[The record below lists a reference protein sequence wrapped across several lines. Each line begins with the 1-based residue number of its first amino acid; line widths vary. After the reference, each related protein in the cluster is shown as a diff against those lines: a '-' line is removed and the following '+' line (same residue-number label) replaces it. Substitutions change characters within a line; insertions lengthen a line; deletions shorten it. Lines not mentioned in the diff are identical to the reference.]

1 MSVMAEKVESVRV
14 AVVQAASVIMDR
26 EATVEKAVVLT
37 AQAAEKGADIIVF
50 PEAFIPCYPRGLT
63 FKTFVGSR
71 SAEGRADWE
80 RYLANSVPVP
90 SKTTDTLGKAA
101 QKANAYLSIGVI
113 ERDTEFNQSTVYCT
127 VLFFGPDG
135 KLLGKHRKLKPT
147 ASERLIWGEG
157 DGSTLTVV
165 DTPYGKMGAMICW
178 ENYMPLARAAMYAKG
193 VDLYL
198 APTADARDEW
208 QCTLRHIAV
217 EGRCFVIGCNQFT
230 TKDMYPTDL
239 ACYDELASAP
249 EVMCT
254 GGSAIVDPMGKYVA
268 GPVFGKEDIIVGDLD
283 LSLIPKS
290 RFDLDVVG
298 QYSRSDVFRLLVN
311 EEKKVP
317 VEWTSGF

>member
-1 MSVMAEKVESVRV
+1 MSESAKSVRV

-26 EATVEKAVVLT
+26 EATVDKAVALT
-37 AQAAEKGADIIVF
+37 AEAASKGANIIVF

-63 FKTFVGSR
+63 FKTVVGSR

-80 RYLANSVPVP
+80 RYLENSVPVP
-90 SKTTDTLGKAA
+90 SKTTDILGKAA
-101 QKANAYLSIGVI
+101 QKANAYLTIGVI
-113 ERDTEFNQSTVYCT
+113 ERDTEFSRSTVYCT

-147 ASERLIWGEG
+147 GSERLIWGEG

-165 DTPYGKMGAMICW
+165 DTPYGRMGAMICW
-178 ENYMPLARAAMYAKG
+178 ENYMPLARAAMYGKG

-198 APTADARDEW
+198 APTADARDAW

-217 EGRCFVIGCNQFT
+217 EGRCFVISCNQFT

-239 ACYDELASAP
+239 ACYDELESAP

-254 GGSAIVDPMGKYVA
+254 GGSAIVDPMGNYVA
-268 GPVFGKEDIIVGDLD
+268 GPVFGKEDILIGDLD
-283 LSLIPKS
+283 LSLIAKS
-290 RFDLDVVG
+290 RYDLDING
-298 QYSRSDVFRLLVN
+298 HYARPDVFRLLVN

-317 VEWTSGF
+317 VEWTRGF